1 MIDVLAASVDDVHAL
16 ADRLAGTAPG
26 DGARALVDDADRDA
40 ADAKVRPED
49 ARRTLAGRV
58 ALRLLVAA
66 RAETRVGDAACLAV
80 DRTCVRCGAP
90 HGQPRVDGL
99 SVSTSTSGAHVLVAV
114 GEAAARVGVDVELQR
129 TELWTGFDEYVL
141 HPDERGTMPAGDA
154 GVTHRIRV
162 WAEKEAVLKAAGL
175 GLRAAPARLRISGV
189 ETPGA
194 WPTGAG
200 VLDPGAWRP
209 VASTDVR
216 EAAGTWVTSLDVGA
230 DAWAVLAASA
240 PQPIR
245 RWGVADLGGAVGGA
259 E

>member
-1 MIDVLAASVDDVHAL
+1 MIDVLATSVDDVHAI
-16 ADRLAGTAPG
+16 ADRVAGAARG
-26 DGARALVDDADRDA
+26 AGARALVDDADREA
-40 ADAKVRPED
+40 ADAKVRADD
-49 ARRTLAGRV
+49 ARRTLAGRA
-58 ALRLLVAA
+58 ALRMLVAA
-66 RAETRVGDAACLAV
+66 RAGIPVARAASLPV

-90 HGQPRVDGL
+90 HGQPRIDGL
-99 SVSTSTSGAHVLVAV
+99 SVSTSTSGGHVLVAV
-114 GEAAARVGVDVELQR
+114 GAGEARVGVDVELLR

-141 HPDERGTMPAGDA
+141 HPEERGAVPAGEA
-154 GVTHRIRV
+154 GVAHRIRV

-189 ETPGA
+189 ETPGG

-216 EAAGTWVTSLDVGA
+216 EAAGSWVTSVDVGE
-230 DAWAVLAASA
+230 DAWGVLAASA

-245 RWGVADLGGAVGGA
+245 RWVAADLAGGVGGP